1 MRWEITTQAK
11 THVVSAFSSMEAI
24 SKVRQ
29 YDNSDIKGA
38 KILPKNT
45 MDKIKSWL
53 HGLTN

>member
-1 MRWEITTQAK
+1 MRWEITTQGK

-38 KILPKNT
+38 KLLPKNA
-45 MDKIKSWL
+45 MDNVKELWRKF
-53 HGLTN
+53 TT

>member
-1 MRWEITTQAK
+1 MRWEITTQGK

-53 HGLTN
+53 HGLTK